1 MSRKL
6 TIALLLWLIVTKM
19 DAEEDYLGVPT
30 MDTAG
35 GSKGRCFTPL
45 PQSATSSGP
54 MDKAGDLGDMTF
66 CMANYV
72 KEAMQVSCDNHELQQ
87 TNSCLAVYLMKNT
100 PVILRQIAA

>member
-1 MSRKL
+1 
-6 TIALLLWLIVTKM
+6 M

-45 PQSATSSGP
+45 PQTASSSGP
-54 MDKAGDLGDMTF
+54 MDKAGDMGDMTF

-72 KEAMQVSCDNHELQQ
+72 KEAMQVSWFTSDYIYIKKRC
-87 TNSCLAVYLMKNT
+87 TAFCCVCGYC
-100 PVILRQIAA
+100 

>member
-1 MSRKL
+1 MFLLSYKQSRRQGQCFRNLL
-6 TIALLLWLIVTKM
+6 TVLLPFVVNKM
-19 DAEEDYLGVPT
+19 DAEEDYLGVPS

-45 PQSATSSGP
+45 PQTATSSGP

-72 KEAMQVSCDNHELQQ
+72 KEAMQVSSVNL
-87 TNSCLAVYLMKNT
+87 
-100 PVILRQIAA
+100 

>member
-1 MSRKL
+1 VIK
-6 TIALLLWLIVTKM
+6 KM
-19 DAEEDYLGVPT
+19 DAEEDYLGVPS

-72 KEAMQVSCDNHELQQ
+72 KEAMQVSWVNFNFNKNNTL
-87 TNSCLAVYLMKNT
+87 LFAVYGNVL
-100 PVILRQIAA
+100 LRKCAQSFCGMLQKFTSK

>member
-1 MSRKL
+1 
-6 TIALLLWLIVTKM
+6 M

-45 PQSATSSGP
+45 PQTASSSGP
-54 MDKAGDLGDMTF
+54 MDKAGDMGDMTF

-72 KEAMQVSCDNHELQQ
+72 KEAMQVSCFLLCIYIQ
-87 TNSCLAVYLMKNT
+87 LKKF
-100 PVILRQIAA
+100 P

>member
-1 MSRKL
+1 MYDVRTCL
-6 TIALLLWLIVTKM
+6 TSGREDWNLCLMYKTEDRGGVVVTVTLLLRVLFTKM
-19 DAEEDYLGVPT
+19 DGEEDYLGVPT

-45 PQSATSSGP
+45 PQSASSSGP

-72 KEAMQVSCDNHELQQ
+72 KEAMQVSCRL
-87 TNSCLAVYLMKNT
+87 
-100 PVILRQIAA
+100 

>member
-1 MSRKL
+1 MFLLSYVQNRRQGQCSGKL
-6 TIALLLWLIVTKM
+6 LTLLLLFVINKM
-19 DAEEDYLGVPT
+19 DAEEDYLGVPS

-45 PQSATSSGP
+45 PQSSTSSGP

-72 KEAMQVSCDNHELQQ
+72 KEAMQVS
-87 TNSCLAVYLMKNT
+87 
-100 PVILRQIAA
+100 

>member
-1 MSRKL
+1 
-6 TIALLLWLIVTKM
+6 M

-45 PQSATSSGP
+45 PQTASSSGP
-54 MDKAGDLGDMTF
+54 MDKAGDMGDMTF

-72 KEAMQVSCDNHELQQ
+72 KEAMQVSWFISDYKKKTHCFLL
-87 TNSCLAVYLMKNT
+87 CMWVVLK
-100 PVILRQIAA
+100 